1 MGRPNRD
8 IRLTADGANRPMETV
23 WLDRRQTARRWKQ
36 LAGQNERCR
45 KGRQEKTDAEK
56 KEKTYADKMKKK
68 KKKRDRRGNFE
79 NSRA

>member
-1 MGRPNRD
+1 M
-8 IRLTADGANRPMETV
+8 
-23 WLDRRQTARRWKQ
+23 
-36 LAGQNERCR
+36 AGQNERCR

-68 KKKRDRRGNFE
+68 RKKTRDRRGNFE